1 MWLTVLAV
9 MIALLPV
16 LVWILH
22 QHRSNRLRVS
32 HGVAALTWLIL
43 VAGVSWTAFVRLTPQ
58 QAKLDPADQARPAE
72 IAARGY
78 VSSRTCGA
86 CHPKEHASWD
96 VSYHSKMTQRA
107 IPGAVLAPFDGVA
120 LESEGRSVRLERRD
134 DSYWAN
140 FVPSAETNR
149 DESDWRQIMLSTGS
163 HHFQMYWTS
172 TGTGRELEL
181 FPFAYE
187 ISESR
192 WIPADNLVL
201 SDPSRIE
208 LTSVWNRDCMGC
220 HSTAGVPRLVND
232 ADTQLGEL
240 GIACEACHG
249 PGEEHVRANA
259 DVKRRYAL
267 HVGGREDPTIVNP
280 ARLPHDRAAEVCGQC
295 HSVQHFYSNKDAG
308 LWSEAGFPYRPGD
321 TLADTRK
328 LVNGDDDTTADG
340 ESSFW
345 ADEMIRVNGREYN
358 SLLRSP
364 CFERGELTCISCH
377 SLHRDADDPR
387 PLKEWANDQLAPEKS
402 RNQAC
407 VQCHDRF
414 ADEQQLAAHTHHAPE
429 SAGSTCYDCHMP
441 NSAYGLQKATRSH
454 EITNP
459 SLAGDLRVGRPNAC
473 NLCHLDRPLA
483 WTADQLASWYDI
495 EKPSLNDAQ
504 QRVAASVVWT
514 LAGDAGQRALV
525 AWHMGWGPAR
535 QASGT
540 QWMAPFLA
548 ELMVD
553 RYPAVRGIAGRSMR
567 TLPGF
572 EDLAYDSQADTASLT
587 AAQQLAMGRWNTRKG
602 ADRRAAFRTLVKRD
616 GSLNS
621 AVYADLRKRRDDR
634 FVWVSE

>member
-1 MWLTVLAV
+1 MWLFIIIGLAP
-9 MIALLPV
+9 LLAWV
-16 LVWILH
+16 RLYG
-22 QHRSNRLRVS
+22 RSTTLRVT
-32 HGVAALTWLIL
+32 HAVAAVTWLIL
-43 VAGVSWTAFVRLTPQ
+43 LAGVSWTASSRLTPQ
-58 QAKLDPADQARPAE
+58 EPNVDPDAKARPTE

-86 CHPKEHASWD
+86 CHPNDHASWD
-96 VSYHSKMTQRA
+96 ASYHSRMTQRA
-107 IPGAVLAPFDGVA
+107 VPGAVLAPFDDVA
-120 LESEGRSVRLERRD
+120 LESEGRSVRLERRGEN
-134 DSYWAN
+134 YWAN
-140 FVPSAETNR
+140 FAARAEK
-149 DESDWRQIMLSTGS
+149 DGVESDWRQIVLSTGS

-172 TGTGRELEL
+172 SPTGNELEL

-187 ISESR
+187 IAESR

-201 SDPSRIE
+201 TDPSRIE

-220 HSTAGVPRLVND
+220 HSTGGVPRLMHDV
-232 ADTQLGEL
+232 DTQLGEL

-267 HVGGREDPTIVNP
+267 HVGGRADPTIVNP
-280 ARLPHDRAAEVCGQC
+280 ARLPHDRSAEVCGQC
-295 HSVQHFYSNKDAG
+295 HSVQHFYSDEDAG
-308 LWSEAGFPYRPGD
+308 KWSESGFPYRPGD
-321 TLADTRK
+321 TLADSRK
-328 LVNGDDDTTADG
+328 LINQDDNTTAVG

-345 ADEMIRVNGREYN
+345 ADEMVRVNGREYN

-377 SLHRDADDPR
+377 SLHQDANDAR
-387 PLKEWANDQLAPEKS
+387 PLGEWADDQLAPEES

-414 ADEQQLAAHTHHAPE
+414 VDQQQLAAHTHHAPE
-429 SAGSTCYDCHMP
+429 SPGSTCYDCHMP
-441 NSAYGLQKATRSH
+441 HSAYGLQKATRSH

-459 SLAGDLRVGRPNAC
+459 SLTGDLEVGRPNAC

-483 WTADQLASWYDI
+483 WTADHLESWYDI
-495 EKPSLNDAQ
+495 EKPPMNDAE
-504 QRVAASVVWT
+504 REVAASVVWT
-514 LAGDAGQRALV
+514 LAGDAGQRALI

-540 QWMAPFLA
+540 QWMAPYLA

-553 RYPAVRGIAGRSMR
+553 RYPAVRGIAGRSLR

-572 EDLAYDSQADTASLT
+572 EEIPYDSQAASADHAVAKELV
-587 AAQQLAMGRWNTRKG
+587 MSRWNGRTG
-602 ADRRAAFRTLVKRD
+602 TDRLPGFRTLVKRD
-616 GSLNS
+616 GSLDA
-621 AVYADLRKRRDDR
+621 AVYAALRKRRDNR
-634 FVWVSE
+634 FIWLAE

>member
-1 MWLTVLAV
+1 VWLIVLFV
-9 MIALLPV
+9 LVALLPL
-16 LVWILH
+16 LVWILFML
-22 QHRSNRLRVS
+22 RSKRLRVF
-32 HGVAALTWLIL
+32 HGVAAATWLIL
-43 VAGVSWTAFVRLTPQ
+43 VAGISWTASWRLAPHESTV
-58 QAKLDPADQARPAE
+58 DPADSARPVE
-72 IAARGY
+72 LAARGY

-96 VSYHSKMTQRA
+96 TSYHSKMTQHA
-107 IPGAVLAPFDGVA
+107 VAGAVLAPFDGVV
-120 LESEGRSVRLERRD
+120 LEAEGRLVHLERRG

-140 FVPSAETNR
+140 FVARAEANG

-172 TGTGRELEL
+172 TGIGRELEL

-187 ISESR
+187 ISEAR

-201 SDPSRIE
+201 SDPKRIE
-208 LTSVWNRDCMGC
+208 LTSVWNRDCIGC
-220 HSTAGVPRLVND
+220 HSTGGLPRLVSD
-232 ADTQLGEL
+232 ADSQLGEL

-259 DVKRRYAL
+259 DVARRYEL
-267 HVGGREDPTIVNP
+267 HVGGRADPTIVNP
-280 ARLPHDRAAEVCGQC
+280 ARLPHDRSAEVCGQC
-295 HSVQHFYSNKDAG
+295 HSVQHFYSDQDANM
-308 LWSEAGFPYRPGD
+308 WSKAGFRYRPGD

-328 LVNGDDDTTADG
+328 IINDDDNTTVEG

-377 SLHRDADDPR
+377 SLHLDSDDTR
-387 PLKEWANDQLAPEKS
+387 PLQEWANDQLTPEKA

-414 ADEQQLAAHTHHAPE
+414 ADQQQLAAHTHHAPE
-429 SAGSTCYDCHMP
+429 SPGSTCYDCHMP

-459 SLAGDLRVGRPNAC
+459 SLAGDLQVGRPNAC

-483 WTADQLASWYDI
+483 WTAKHLASWYDI
-495 EKPSLNDAQ
+495 EKPPLDDVQ

-540 QWMAPFLA
+540 HWMAPFLA
-548 ELMVD
+548 ELMAD
-553 RYPAVRGIAGRSMR
+553 PYPAVRGIAGRSLR

-572 EDLAYDSQADTASLT
+572 EDLAYDSQASSDDRKG
-587 AAQQLAMGRWNTRKG
+587 AQQRAMGLWNTRKG
-602 ADRRAAFRTLVKRD
+602 TDRRSAFRTLVMRD
-616 GSLNS
+616 GSLDS
-621 AVYADLRKRRDDR
+621 ALYADLRKRRDNR
-634 FVWVSE
+634 FLWVSE